1 MKHGMIR
8 AAACVLA
15 AMLCLG
21 ALACAGNAQPA
32 TDSAPAQS
40 ATEQQTIEAAA
51 PEAQTVPENGKPD
64 KSNLAYTDAIER
76 YKKTDWTADWIW
88 TKGCSEDSYVAFRKT
103 FTLDHATSDAVA
115 YISAV
120 DKYELWVNGELLVLD
135 GSLKRGATPVDSYY
149 DTVLIPNLVAG
160 ENTVALL
167 VAFNGRSGDG
177 SIVPILANADGDEF
191 PQAGLFFELHAG
203 DAVVASDASWKAI
216 RHAAYQNRV
225 TGGKDYP
232 KYDQSSMLAERN
244 VYYVASDTI
253 GDFTAIGYDDSAW
266 ENATLIAKPG
276 DLPFGDL
283 YDAMIQTPKFGE
295 LTDFVNAADY
305 VGKKLDADTTLE
317 LQLPGNIQFTWEIE
331 LESDAGKRLTV
342 YTNTYTDRQDMP
354 NFKDTY
360 VTASGAQTYENWP
373 WRSGS
378 TLYIEAEAGV
388 TFTRLAYRPSG
399 FNGEWVG
406 SFTSSNPALDQL
418 WQESLNTIAI
428 CMRDT
433 YMDCPE
439 RERGPYMG
447 DASNQIDA
455 ALYSYD
461 QGGLDLTK
469 KALLA
474 CVAWTTTT
482 GEIPSRAP
490 SVKPQ
495 EIPNQSL
502 ALMSSAYHYWLHS
515 GDVETMTSYY
525 RACVNYLKLFEMG
538 DNGLPK
544 YRAGSWLWNDWG
556 TKIDSELLQ
565 VGFYYYA
572 LATTRQLADDLGI
585 TDDNAFLDERMQSIE
600 TNWRD
605 AYSGFLGFA
614 SAKAETP
621 DDRANA
627 LLALSGLAA
636 EADYEK
642 IANVLRYTKEA
653 SPFTEKYLLEALC
666 RMGYIEDA
674 VKRMLDRYDP
684 MLHDDWDTLWELY
697 NDDTGTYN
705 HGWNAGA
712 LYILS
717 KYVAGIRP
725 TKGGWAAYEIAPS
738 DVLDSFDCT
747 VWTIHGNV
755 RAALQKGETETIL
768 TVQTIEG
775 EGTIVIPE
783 SWGTELTV
791 SGGSFTQEGNTVKV
805 TEAATYTI
813 VVH

>member
-1 MKHGMIR
+1 MKHWMIR
-8 AAACVLA
+8 TVACVLV

-21 ALACAGNAQPA
+21 AVACAGNAQDVPNPA
-32 TDSAPAQS
+32 P
-40 ATEQQTIEAAA
+40 TETAADQQTAEASA
-51 PEAQTVPENGKPD
+51 PEAQTVPDNGKPD
-64 KSNLAYTDAIER
+64 KSNLAYADAIEP
-76 YKKTDWTADWIW
+76 YKKTDWVADWIW
-88 TKGCSEDSYVAFRKT
+88 TKSCAEDSYVAFRKT
-103 FTLDHATSDAVA
+103 FTLDSAASDAVA

-149 DTVLIPNLVAG
+149 DTVSIPNLTAG
-160 ENTVALL
+160 ENTIALL

-191 PQAGLFFELHAG
+191 PQAGLLFELHAG
-203 DAVVASDASWKAI
+203 DAVIASDASWKAI

-244 VYYVASDTI
+244 VYYVASETI
-253 GDFTAIGYDDSAW
+253 GDFVAAGYDDSAW

-295 LTDFVNAADY
+295 PTDFVNAADY

-331 LESDAGKRLTV
+331 LEADAGKRLTV
-342 YTNTYTDRQDMP
+342 YTNTYTDRQNMP

-378 TLYIEAEAGV
+378 KLYIEAEAGV

-406 SFTSSNPALDQL
+406 TFTSSNPSLDQL

-474 CVAWTTTT
+474 CIAWTTTN

-515 GDVETMTSYY
+515 GDVETMTAYY
-525 RACVNYLKLFEMG
+525 KAFVNYLKLFEMG

-544 YRAGSWLWNDWG
+544 YRAGSWMWNDWG

-585 TDDNAFLDERMQSIE
+585 ADDNAFLDERMQSIE
-600 TNWRD
+600 ANWHD
-605 AYSGFLGFA
+605 AYNGFLGFA

-627 LLALSGLAA
+627 LLALSGLAT
-636 EADYEK
+636 EADYER
-642 IANVLRYTKEA
+642 IANVLRNTKEA

-666 RMGYIEDA
+666 RMGYTEDA
-674 VKRMLDRYDP
+674 IIRMLDRYDP
-684 MLHDDWDTLWELY
+684 MLHDEWDTLWELY

-725 TKGGWAAYEIAPS
+725 TEGGWAAYEIAPS

-755 RAALQKGETETIL
+755 RAAMEKGDGETTLTVETIA
-768 TVQTIEG
+768 G
-775 EGTIVIPE
+775 EGTILLPAA
-783 SWGTELTV
+783 WGSEISVTGGTCTV
-791 SGGSFTQEGNTVKV
+791 DGNTVHI
-805 TEAATYTI
+805 TEAGTYTI
-813 VVH
+813 VVK